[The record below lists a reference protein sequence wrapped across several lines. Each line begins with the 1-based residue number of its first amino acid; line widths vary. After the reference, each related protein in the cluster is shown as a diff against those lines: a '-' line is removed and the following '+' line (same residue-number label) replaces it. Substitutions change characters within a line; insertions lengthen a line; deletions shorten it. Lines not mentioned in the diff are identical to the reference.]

1 MEVIWFALALAVG
14 AVIAGLVVR
23 RGAQKQAAD
32 LVGQLQEEKNRFVT
46 ALAERDA
53 ALEKHGKTDTELRAL
68 EAQLLRDTG
77 ALNTELARLETLL
90 EGERGKVVDQRKT
103 LEETNEQMVAVAK
116 QSAVAATTESGRAL
130 LQSFEEKFK
139 TATTKADADLAKRQ
153 KSVEEAVRPVS
164 DALTK
169 METALARVDED
180 RRKSH
185 SALTEQLRA
194 VGEAQRELRTETGT
208 LSRAL
213 RQPHTRG
220 RWGELHLRRLVEVA
234 GMSSHCDFVEQNSID
249 DDGRILRPDMVVTLP
264 GDKDVVVDS
273 KAPLAPYLEACEATD
288 ETQRK
293 AHMQMYT
300 RGLRAHVKKLASKD
314 YSAQFESAPDFV
326 VLYLPGE
333 HFLGA
338 ACEADLEVIEAAAQ
352 VGVLIA
358 TPTTLIVLLKTI
370 AYAWQQETVAAEAQ
384 AIAALGRQLYD
395 RLCKYL
401 EHMDVVS
408 KRLNSTV
415 EAQNKAVG
423 SMERMVLPTAR
434 KFPELGA
441 VAADRALPSTRGVDS
456 TARDVQARELPALS
470 DPVPADVHLDGL
482 DEAA

>member
-1 MEVIWFALALAVG
+1 MEAIWLVVALAVG
-14 AVIAGLVVR
+14 AVIAGYVVLW
-23 RGAQKQAAD
+23 GARKHAAG
-32 LVGQLQEEKNRFVT
+32 LTSQLQEERNKVGV

-53 ALEKHGKTDTELRAL
+53 ALDKYGDADGGLRAL
-68 EAQLLRDTG
+68 EGQLLRDTG
-77 ALNTELARLETLL
+77 ALNAELARLETLL
-90 EGERGKVVDQRKT
+90 EGERSKVVDQRKT
-103 LEETNEQMVAVAK
+103 LEEAQEQMVAVAK

-139 TATTKADADLAKRQ
+139 TATTKADADLARRQ
-153 KSVEEAVRPVS
+153 KSVEETVRPVS

-169 METALARVDED
+169 MEQALARVDED
-180 RRKSH
+180 RRRTH
-185 SALTEQLRA
+185 TALTEQLRA
-194 VGEAQRELRTETGT
+194 VGEAHRELRTETGT

-220 RWGELHLRRLVEVA
+220 RWGELHLRRLVEAA
-234 GMSSHCDFVEQNSID
+234 GMSSHCDFVEQSSVD
-249 DDGRILRPDMVVTLP
+249 DDGRVLRPDMVVTLP
-264 GDKDVVVDS
+264 GDKDVVIDS

-288 ETQRK
+288 EAQRK
-293 AHMQMYT
+293 AHMKLYA
-300 RGLRAHVKKLASKD
+300 RGLRAHIKKLASKD
-314 YSAQFESAPDFV
+314 YSAQFDSAPDFV

-338 ACEADLEVIEAAAQ
+338 ACEFDLEVIEDAAQ

-370 AYAWQQETVAAEAQ
+370 AHAWQQEKVAAEAQ
-384 AIAALGRQLYD
+384 AIAVLGRHLYD

-401 EHMDVVS
+401 EHMDAVS

-415 EAQNKAVG
+415 DAQNKAVG

-441 VAADRALPSTRGVDS
+441 VAADRALPATRAVDS
-456 TARDVQARELPALS
+456 TARAVQARELPAWVE
-470 DPVPADVHLDGL
+470 PGEAQL
-482 DEAA
+482 DELGEAA